1 MVLDPSFLSM
11 MPETIEVFPT
21 VSTDS
26 YGKVTFSGSSVGTR
40 AYVQETGR
48 VIKTADN
55 RDVYEEGKVIFY
67 GNPVIT
73 TESKIVL
80 PSGKIPLII
89 SIREYTDISFPQIT
103 IVSFGSS

>member
-11 MPETIEVFPT
+11 MPENIDVFPAS
-21 VSTDS
+21 STDS
-26 YGKVTFSGSSVGTR
+26 YGKISHSGTAVTTS

-48 VIKTADN
+48 VVKTADN
-55 RDVYEEGKVIFY
+55 RDIYEEGKVIFF

-73 TESKIVL
+73 VDSKMVL

-89 SIREYTDISFPQIT
+89 SIREYTDIAFPQIT
-103 IVSFGSS
+103 IVSFGS

>member
-1 MVLDPSFLSM
+1 VVLDPSFLSM
-11 MPETIEVFPT
+11 MPETISVYPST
-21 VSTDS
+21 STDS
-26 YGKVTFSGSSVGTR
+26 YGKVTYSGTAVETR

-48 VIKTADN
+48 VVKTADN

-73 TESKIVL
+73 TESKMVL

-89 SIREYTDISFPQIT
+89 SIREYTDESFPQIT